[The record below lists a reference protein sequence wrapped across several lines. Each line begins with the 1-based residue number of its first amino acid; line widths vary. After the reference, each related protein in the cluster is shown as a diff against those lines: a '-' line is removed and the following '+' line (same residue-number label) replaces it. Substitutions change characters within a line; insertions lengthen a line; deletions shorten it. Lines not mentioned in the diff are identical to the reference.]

1 MEAHEREEWQQRYRG
16 ALQSR
21 LDEPVLASGLVHGSG
36 DELPD
41 QFLLAVTPTRIH
53 AFEAAFGASSVVA
66 GAEVAVWQ
74 RLPGGE

>member
-1 MEAHEREEWQQRYRG
+1 MDAQEWERRYRG

-21 LDEPVLASGLVHGSG
+21 LDEPVLASGLVHGTG

-41 QFLLAVTPTRIH
+41 RFLMAVTPTRVH
-53 AFEAAFGASSVVA
+53 AFEAAFGAGSVVA

-74 RLPGGE
+74 RVAGGE